1 MNNDT
6 QQEQT
11 VEQKLLRLNEGMVPP
26 RVVIP
31 NEQKGMVPVTFIP
44 PIIQQAAQTDAG
56 QPSQQTT
63 STPQSTTTQQTQSS
77 EQSQSNG
84 NKFPWHCWRERPDST
99 PAAVLHPERAK
110 LEEIPPAVPA
120 ASDSGSLAVAKP
132 VGALL
137 QSSRSSTGPQKPI
150 HHR

>member
-77 EQSQSNG
+77 EQSQSSEH
-84 NKFPWHCWRERPDST
+84 K
-99 PAAVLHPERAK
+99 
-110 LEEIPPAVPA
+110 
-120 ASDSGSLAVAKP
+120 
-132 VGALL
+132 
-137 QSSRSSTGPQKPI
+137 
-150 HHR
+150 